1 MKNLSNRKGQKV
13 HVLDGKSDTRQD
25 TKRKGIWATSTCFIY
40 PERERHFEFVKFL
53 GLDGVEVDGV
63 HCALGTEEGC
73 QGKESYPI
81 R

>member
-1 MKNLSNRKGQKV
+1 MKNQFNRKGQKI
-13 HVLDGKSDTRQD
+13 HVLNGKSDTRED
-25 TKRKGIWATSTCFIY
+25 TKRKGIWATCFIY
-40 PERERHFEFVKFL
+40 PEREWHFELVKFL

-73 QGKESYPI
+73 QGKKSYPI